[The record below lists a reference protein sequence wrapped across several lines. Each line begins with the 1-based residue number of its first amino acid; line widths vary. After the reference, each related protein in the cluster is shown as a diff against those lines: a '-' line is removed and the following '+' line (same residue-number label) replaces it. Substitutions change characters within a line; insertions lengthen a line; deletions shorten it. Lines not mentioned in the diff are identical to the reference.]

1 MEQWQ
6 INYLKAMDYPYSPS
20 AFKHCQYKFGKYL
33 NYIRLAA
40 FRHWTWKDSDEVE
53 ECMAEWFK
61 GRI

>member
-1 MEQWQ
+1 
-6 INYLKAMDYPYSPS
+6 MDYPYSPS
-20 AFKHCQYKFGKYL
+20 AFKHCQCKFGKYL

>member
-1 MEQWQ
+1 
-6 INYLKAMDYPYSPS
+6 MDYPYSPS